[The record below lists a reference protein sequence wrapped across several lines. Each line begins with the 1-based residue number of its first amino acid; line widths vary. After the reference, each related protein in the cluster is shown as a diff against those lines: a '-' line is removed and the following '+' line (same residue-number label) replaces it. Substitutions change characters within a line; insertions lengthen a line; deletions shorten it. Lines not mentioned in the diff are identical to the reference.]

1 MPDFEALIGKG
12 KYSEAAK
19 LLDAALAKRENDR
32 LYYLRAIVSYKL
44 KNYEYAHEM
53 LEHALFIKKEPDYL
67 KLRALILM
75 EMLEFAEALESLTQ
89 VLVHRKDAESYF
101 LSSMCL
107 MFLDDPKSREYLQLA
122 YLADPAKTKALIRE
136 FYFSFFKNNR
146 FLGAKEKKALEAKIE
161 AIK

>member
-12 KYSEAAK
+12 KYREAAK
-19 LLDAALAKRENDR
+19 LLDAELAKKESDR
-32 LYYLRAIVSYKL
+32 LYYLRAIVSFRL

-53 LEHALFIKKEPDYL
+53 LEHALYMKKDPDYL
-67 KLRALILM
+67 KLKALILM
-75 EMLEFAEALESLTQ
+75 ETLEFAEALEMLKG
-89 VLVHRKDAESYF
+89 VLDQRKDAESYF

-122 YLADPAKTKALIRE
+122 YLADPGKTKALIRE
-136 FYFSFFKNNR
+136 FYGQFFRNNR
-146 FLGAKEKKALEAKIE
+146 YVSEKEKKALEARIA